1 MREVIVLP
9 AFKNRESATK
19 QTFNQKKK
27 KEDIFMLK
35 DILKDGLVDLEIHEI
50 TEQSEAVEEL
60 GSSCGI
66 ALVCGGGNTEGPK
79 PFEK

>member
-1 MREVIVLP
+1 
-9 AFKNRESATK
+9 
-19 QTFNQKKK
+19 
-27 KEDIFMLK
+27 MLK

-79 PFEK
+79 PFEKQ